1 MSEILYASC
10 ILGIAY
16 YHVDKFINLAHN
28 FLGIAVTF
36 RANQDRG
43 AWWVTV
49 HRVAK
54 SQTWQKQLSTH
65 AYRLRVIKN
74 VNTKWEQNSYMGSP
88 WNSPGKN
95 AGMDRHSLLL
105 YGKSLE
111 GIIGEGNDTPLQY
124 SCLENPMDGGAW
136 WAAVYGV
143 AQGRTRLKWLSS
155 SSSSSSR
162 EHHDIH
168 LLRIRSRCSAL
179 GDVSC
184 TIT

>member
-10 ILGIAY
+10 LLGIAY
-16 YHVDKFINLAHN
+16 YHVHKFINLAHN

-49 HRVAK
+49 HRVTK
-54 SQTWQKQLSTH
+54 SQIWQKQLSTH

-74 VNTKWEQNSYMGSP
+74 VNAKWEQNSYMGSP

-95 AGMDRHSLLL
+95 AGMGRCSLLL
-105 YGKSLE
+105 YEKSLE

-124 SCLENPMDGGAW
+124 SCLENPMNGGDW
-136 WAAVYGV
+136 WAAIYGV
-143 AQGRTRLKWLSS
+143 AQDRTRLKRLS

-162 EHHDIH
+162 EHHGIH

-179 GDVSC
+179 DVSC
-184 TIT
+184 AIT